1 MPSFKFPFRIKFLKN
16 FFLIDRELLELSPY
30 KNNILAILAVIYE
43 NLSSQPRLLKTFKFT
58 DKLKSSILENYSLN
72 EEIFSIRLFNKAI
85 YNLLKHN
92 QQFTQAEIRKYGL
105 VDTVSK
111 FISKAE
117 KELVNNH
124 LNMLLIQNKKA
135 TKVTIPTIIIPPKRE
150 MIAE

>member
-1 MPSFKFPFRIKFLKN
+1 M
-16 FFLIDRELLELSPY
+16 
-30 KNNILAILAVIYE
+30 
-43 NLSSQPRLLKTFKFT
+43 
-58 DKLKSSILENYSLN
+58 N

-92 QQFTQAEIRKYGL
+92 LQFTQAEIRKYGL

-124 LNMLLIQNKKA
+124 LNLLLIQNKKA